1 MKDLKN
7 ENWKNEFLHE
17 VSKFWSVFGAHES
30 LVLPEELKQDKS
42 KLTSLNDVL
51 LEINRVNSAVYLELN
66 EKGGTI
72 ECYGHKNPLSA
83 KIEELKKTY
92 RGLNTT
98 APKPKQPQTK
108 QTSVSIPIT
117 IATTQQK
124 RISTTSSNHHSTEF
138 IIDLDSSSLIYLCAS
153 NSKQILN
160 DFK

>member
-1 MKDLKN
+1 MKN

-17 VSKFWSVFGAHES
+17 VGKFWSNFGAHES
-30 LVLPEELKQDKS
+30 LVLPEEFKQDKS

-51 LEINRVNSAVYLELN
+51 LEINRVNSAVYFELN

-92 RGLNTT
+92 RALNTT
-98 APKPKQPQTK
+98 APKPKQPQPQ

>member
-1 MKDLKN
+1 MG
-7 ENWKNEFLHE
+7 
-17 VSKFWSVFGAHES
+17 KFWSIFGAHES

-42 KLTSLNDVL
+42 KLTSLNDAL

-98 APKPKQPQTK
+98 APKLKQPQVQ

-124 RISTTSSNHHSTEF
+124 RISTTSSNHHSPEF